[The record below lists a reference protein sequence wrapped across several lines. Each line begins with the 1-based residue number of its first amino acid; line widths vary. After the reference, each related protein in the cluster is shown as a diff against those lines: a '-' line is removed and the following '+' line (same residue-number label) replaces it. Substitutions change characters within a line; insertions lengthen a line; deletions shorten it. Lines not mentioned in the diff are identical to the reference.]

1 MYKNSRK
8 YGLQGTDA
16 MVFEALIWLSRQTK
30 DGAVK
35 ISYSKLAEFSLC
47 GGKKTAERAL
57 KRLIGKGLVL
67 QDASGYKMG
76 QNDPVVGQNDPAVG
90 QNDPI
95 SKEERTKEENIN
107 KKEVVVKKNNNTT
120 ATFFDFWKIV
130 SPNGEYKSYEKA
142 CEKLWDKMP
151 KDWRQLACRRATQK
165 IPERSPYYYLK
176 DEDFLRAGAAVA
188 TKTMEAP
195 LWLDPEEVHKRITD
209 GEVLV
214 FCRRPDGKGFGTVTQ
229 ADAERFGVE
238 KVREV
243 KL

>member
-1 MYKNSRK
+1 
-8 YGLQGTDA
+8 
-16 MVFEALIWLSRQTK
+16 MVFEALVWLSRQTK

-35 ISYSKLAEFSLC
+35 ISYAKLAEFSLC
-47 GGKKTAERAL
+47 GGKTTCFDAI
-57 KRLIGKGLVL
+57 KRLIKQGLVFEIRTGVFEIRTEP
-67 QDASGYKMG
+67 SEIRT
-76 QNDPVVGQNDPAVG
+76 
-90 QNDPI
+90 I

-107 KKEVVVKKNNNTT
+107 IKEVVVKKNNNTT

-195 LWLDPEEVHKRITD
+195 LWLAPEEVHKRITD

-229 ADAERFGVE
+229 ADAERFHLQ

-243 KL
+243 TLNY